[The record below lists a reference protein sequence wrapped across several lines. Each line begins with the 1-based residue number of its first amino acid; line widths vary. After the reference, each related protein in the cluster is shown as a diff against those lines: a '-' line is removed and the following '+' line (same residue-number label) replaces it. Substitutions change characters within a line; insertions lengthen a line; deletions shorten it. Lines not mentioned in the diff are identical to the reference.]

1 MSIAAFRFEHFSEI
15 ASTNDAAMARARS
28 GDAGHLWLS
37 ADVQTSGRG
46 RHNRPWTSPSGNL
59 YASLLLIDPSV
70 PAKAPQLGFVAGVAL
85 VDALRDF
92 APDIKFALKWPND
105 LLVGQAKL
113 AGILLEGSSLPDRR
127 FACVLGCGV
136 NCVNHPDGLAY
147 AATDLKALGLEVAP
161 SMLLQAFAITF
172 ARWLDVWAAG
182 EGFAFI
188 RAAWLERAAGFGG
201 PVRVNLGGQ
210 MHEGRFA
217 DMDAAGR
224 LILDKP
230 DGRVTI
236 DAGDVFLG
244 SVNRPPH
251 VNGQP

>member
-1 MSIAAFRFEHFSEI
+1 MSIAAFRFEHFTEI

-28 GDAGHLWLS
+28 GDAGRLWIS

-46 RHNRPWTSPSGNL
+46 RHNRPWSSPTGNL
-59 YASLLLIDPSV
+59 YASLLLIDPSS
-70 PAKAPQLGFVAGVAL
+70 PAKAPQLGFVAGIAL
-85 VDALRDF
+85 IDALRDF
-92 APDIKFALKWPND
+92 APDVGFALKWPND
-105 LLVGQAKL
+105 ILVNNAKM
-113 AGILLEGSSLPDRR
+113 AGILLEGSSLPGGN

-136 NCVNHPDGLAY
+136 NCASHPDGLAY
-147 AATDLKALGLEVAP
+147 AATDLKALGHDIAP
-161 SMLLQAFAITF
+161 SRLLQALAMAF

-182 EGFAFI
+182 EGFAAI
-188 RAAWLERAAGFGG
+188 RAAWLERAAGVGG
-201 PVRVNLGGQ
+201 PVRVNLAGQ

-224 LILDKP
+224 LILDGA

-244 SVNRPPH
+244 PVNRPQH
-251 VNGQP
+251 ENGQP